1 MSGSKGFRKR
11 QNRRRCAKAGEV
23 GKPFPPPGGF
33 YIQWPATDTTGK
45 YERFSSVKKQKKEI
59 NYH

>member
-45 YERFSSVKKQKKEI
+45 YERFSSVKK
-59 NYH
+59 